1 MDGLFRGILG
11 ILLGAWLYAE
21 AYPFLKDTLLT
32 VGAYGKLTLS
42 GMLGVNHWVV
52 ILPVL
57 GLGLAF
63 TLWLDRRGL

>member
-1 MDGLFRGILG
+1 MDGLFRGIFG

-21 AYPFLKDTLLT
+21 AYPFLADTLLK
-32 VGAYGKLTLS
+32 VGVYGKLTLP

-57 GLGLAF
+57 ALGLA
-63 TLWLDRRGL
+63 LVVWLDRRGL